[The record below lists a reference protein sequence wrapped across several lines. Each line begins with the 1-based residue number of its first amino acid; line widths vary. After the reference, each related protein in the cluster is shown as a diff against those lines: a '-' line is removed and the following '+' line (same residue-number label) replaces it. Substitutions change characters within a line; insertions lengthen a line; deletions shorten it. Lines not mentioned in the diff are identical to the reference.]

1 MSEHFELE
9 LISSFD
15 AIRALPKAAT
25 SGLWTK
31 GDILTMDGTGKVDP
45 RTAAGSGATDIE
57 TAMIGIGLTTEAL
70 DANAETNNVHVP
82 VSIFLPE
89 QIWSI
94 HVADGQFA
102 TDYLIGAGYELG
114 YIGTAVD
121 YDIAYVSGGTARTI
135 SVAESY
141 YLTTT
146 AAGTAGQGAIVVAH
160 PDRGVGRDAQ
170 YGGRVHVRFGPLACM
185 QITG

>member
-1 MSEHFELE
+1 MAHFKLE
-9 LISSFD
+9 LVSKFD

-25 SGLWTK
+25 SGLWTW
-31 GDILTMDGTGKVDP
+31 GDIVTLDGTGKVDP
-45 RTAAGSGATDIE
+45 RTAADSDAVDLENAFLGVA
-57 TAMIGIGLTTEAL
+57 LTTEAL

-82 VSIFLPE
+82 VSVFLPE

-94 HVADGQFA
+94 HVADGQLA
-102 TDYLIGAGYELG
+102 TDYVIGAGYELG
-114 YIGTAVD
+114 YIGTAID

-135 SVAESY
+135 SVDESY

-146 AAGTAGQGAIVVAH
+146 AAGTAGQGGIVVAH
-160 PDRGVGRDAQ
+160 PARGVGRDAQ
-170 YGGRVHVRFGPLACM
+170 YGGRVHIRFGPLACM